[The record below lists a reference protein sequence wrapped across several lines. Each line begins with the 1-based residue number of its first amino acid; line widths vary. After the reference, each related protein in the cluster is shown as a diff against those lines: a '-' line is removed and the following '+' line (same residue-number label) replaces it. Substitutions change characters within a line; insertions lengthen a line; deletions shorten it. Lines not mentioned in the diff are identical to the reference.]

1 MIITRNTLQKRVL
14 DAKEQGQK
22 IVMTNGC
29 FDLLHAGHVKYL
41 QEAAE
46 FGDILLVAVNDDSS
60 VKKIKGEN
68 RPINTID
75 KRMSVID
82 ALGCVDWVFSFSE
95 ASPEKII
102 CELCPDILVKGKDY
116 DIDEIAGADCVKK
129 SGGEV
134 IRLSLLKDC
143 STSQIINTIIKSHK

>member
-1 MIITRNTLQKRVL
+1 MIIARNTLQKRIL
-14 DAKEQGQK
+14 DAKRQGQK

-41 QEAAE
+41 QKAAE
-46 FGDILLVAVNDDSS
+46 LGDILLVAVNDDSS

-75 KRMSVID
+75 KRLLVID

-102 CELCPDILVKGKDY
+102 CELCPDVLVKGKDY
-116 DIDEIAGADCVKK
+116 DVDEIAGADCVTK

-143 STSQIINTIIKSHK
+143 STSQIISTIIKSNN

>member
-1 MIITRNTLQKRVL
+1 MIITRNTLHKHVL

-60 VKKIKGEN
+60 VKKN
-68 RPINTID
+68 
-75 KRMSVID
+75 
-82 ALGCVDWVFSFSE
+82 
-95 ASPEKII
+95 
-102 CELCPDILVKGKDY
+102 
-116 DIDEIAGADCVKK
+116 
-129 SGGEV
+129 
-134 IRLSLLKDC
+134 
-143 STSQIINTIIKSHK
+143 